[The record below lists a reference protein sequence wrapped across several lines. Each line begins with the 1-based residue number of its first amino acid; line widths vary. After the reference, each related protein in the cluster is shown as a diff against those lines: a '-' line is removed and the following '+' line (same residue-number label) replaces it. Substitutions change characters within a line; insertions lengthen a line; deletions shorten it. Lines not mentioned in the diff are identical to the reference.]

1 MAYSSSEVRSAYEP
15 LDSGYYDSN
24 ASYVPSSSD
33 IYGSKRSIL
42 SAHTDLSTRPTTY
55 NQLIDYLGMLAVQV
69 IALDDLSIGKSIGIG
84 ATFYV
89 QEGTL
94 NNHTVLSALVAVK
107 TPRESVHKDTFIL
120 SSLIREVLDEIRVM
134 SYFSLHPNVISI
146 FGVCLQKSG
155 EERLLPRLIV
165 DRAVGSLGSLLRKSF
180 SNGGG
185 GMPWELKMKFS
196 LEVAAGL
203 EALHQIEIVH
213 ADIKA
218 DNVLIFYDAKNWDV
232 QTVPQL
238 YARVSDFG
246 FCVPD
251 TSSRAAYAASRGTI
265 RFRAPE
271 ALADAQPSLRQYAN
285 QPERDVYSYGVM
297 LWEIFNDGNMPFW
310 GVDDADVAAL
320 QLGTENGAAQH
331 LIATFRGKDSDLMIG
346 PLSAIN
352 RTVQRDPQK
361 RSKWQEVFDVI
372 CASSDPRYLSP
383 DPNHSFVNYFTQ
395 SWCRQREMSWNIF
408 QAQGLWLSTI
418 PIPSTSS
425 ADDGTYSNIVLREL
439 ENSIQSR
446 PSDWITT
453 IRLALHYFMTRDL
466 GIMESLLRRFVE
478 SDVIDLG
485 EYGSPLLFLAVRV
498 DAVDV
503 MRALLVKGIDIQ
515 AADIIEDQTPL
526 HVVRSVEAARAL
538 IEFGANVNALKRAT
552 PLHTC
557 ISADIAEVLLQNGA
571 DVNAP
576 DSYRRSP
583 ALHTARS
590 ANIVRAL
597 LKYGADPLSKD
608 RFGDTALHRA
618 VSDEVAQCLME
629 TCPELVH
636 DKGQLDGTPLHRR
649 VADWSAETIRM
660 AIRLGA
666 DVDAPNSDGETALLR
681 SHEFTGVLSDVEVVR
696 TLIEA
701 GAKVPLPKNDSL
713 TSTPLHETVSPPL
726 MEYLLEHGFRPYVN
740 IQLKTNGQTPLH
752 VVAARDMALHKSW
765 LSRDAGEERRGGEPA
780 SSSTKYGGIAH
791 LLEQSST
798 ISSVDLLK
806 VLLEYGADP
815 NIGDDEGDMPL
826 HIVARNFVG
835 HPGHLEN
842 LKLIRLL
849 LEAGADID
857 ARNAAGETPIHCAA
871 RAETVLEFL
880 RLGADPTLVDH
891 QGVTILH
898 NAWRFTGDCERVVET
913 LTAHG
918 ADVDAADIKGSRP
931 LHYACRGYEE
941 SSLGLSQVQRWAR
954 STCFHHGTPPLEP
967 TIYAAFENAL
977 PTIRALLDRRA
988 DIHAQNVAGETAV
1001 RVASRHPFGREAFRS
1016 LCERGADISEIPRPW
1031 WNFD

>member
-1 MAYSSSEVRSAYEP
+1 MACSSSQIPSDEP

-24 ASYVPSSSD
+24 ASYLPSSSD

-42 SAHTDLSTRPTTY
+42 SAHTDPSTRPTTY

-69 IALDDLSIGKSIGIG
+69 IAPDDLSIGKSIGIG

-94 NNHTVLSALVAVK
+94 NNHTVRSALVAVK
-107 TPRESVHKDTFIL
+107 TPRESVHKNTFIL

-165 DRAVGSLGSLLRKSF
+165 DRAVGSLGSLLRKSS
-180 SNGGG
+180 SNGGE

-213 ADIKA
+213 ADVKA
-218 DNVLIFYDAKNWDV
+218 DN
-232 QTVPQL
+232 TVPQL

-271 ALADAQPSLRQYAN
+271 ALAEAPHSLRQYAN

-310 GVDDADVAAL
+310 GVDDADVAGL
-320 QLGTENGAAQH
+320 QLGTEDGAAKH
-331 LIATFRGKDSDLMIG
+331 LIATFGGKDSDLMIG
-346 PLSAIN
+346 PLRAIN
-352 RTVQRDPQK
+352 GVVQRDPQK
-361 RSKWQEVFDVI
+361 RSKWQEIFDVI
-372 CASSDPRYLSP
+372 CASSDLRCLSP
-383 DPNHSFVNYFTQ
+383 DPNRSFVDYFAQ

-408 QAQGLWLSTI
+408 QAQGLWLPTI

-466 GIMESLLRRFVE
+466 GIVESLLRRFVE
-478 SDVIDLG
+478 SDVIELG

-503 MRALLVKGIDIQ
+503 MRALLVKGVDLH

-526 HVVRSVEAARAL
+526 HAVRSAEAARAL

-571 DVNAP
+571 DINAP
-576 DSYRRSP
+576 DNYRSSP

-590 ANIVRAL
+590 ADIVRVF
-597 LKYGADPLSKD
+597 LKYDADPLSKD
-608 RFGDTALHRA
+608 RFGDTALHRTI
-618 VSDEVAQCLME
+618 SDEVAQCLME

-636 DKGQLDGTPLHRR
+636 VKGLLDGTPLHRR

-701 GAKVPLPKNDSL
+701 GAKVPLPKDESFS
-713 TSTPLHETVSPPL
+713 STPLHETVSPPL
-726 MEYLLEHGFRPYVN
+726 MEYFLEHGFQSYIN
-740 IQLKTNGQTPLH
+740 IKLKTNGQTPLH

-765 LSRDAGEERRGGEPA
+765 LNRHAKEERRGGEPA

-791 LLEQSST
+791 LLEQSSS

-806 VLLEYGADP
+806 VLLKYGADP
-815 NIGDDEGDMPL
+815 NTGDDEGDMPL
-826 HIVARNFVG
+826 HFVARNFVG

-849 LEAGADID
+849 LEAGADIN
-857 ARNAAGETPIHCAA
+857 ARNAAGETPVHCAA

-898 NAWRFTGDCERVVET
+898 NAWRFTGDCERVIEA

-918 ADVDAADIKGSRP
+918 ADVDAADTRGSRP

-941 SSLGLSQVQRWAR
+941 GSLGLSQVRRWAR

-977 PTIRALLDRRA
+977 PTIKALLDHRA
-988 DIHAQNVAGETAV
+988 DIHAENMAGETAV
-1001 RVASRHPFGREAFRS
+1001 GVVSRHPFGREVFRF
-1016 LCERGADISEIPRPW
+1016 LCERGAHMSEIPRPW
-1031 WNFD
+1031 WNFN

>member
-1 MAYSSSEVRSAYEP
+1 MAYSSSQIPSAYEP
-15 LDSGYYDSN
+15 SDSGYYNSN
-24 ASYVPSSSD
+24 ASYVPPSSD
-33 IYGSKRSIL
+33 VYGGKRSIL
-42 SAHTDLSTRPTTY
+42 SAHTDPSTRPTTY

-69 IALDDLSIGKSIGIG
+69 INPADLSIGKSIGVG

-94 NNHTVLSALVAVK
+94 NNHTVRSALVAVK

-155 EERLLPRLIV
+155 EERLLPRVIV
-165 DRAVGSLGSLLRKSF
+165 DRAVGSLGSLLRKSS
-180 SNGGG
+180 SNGGE

-213 ADIKA
+213 ADVKA

-271 ALADAQPSLRQYAN
+271 ALAEAPPSLRQYAN
-285 QPERDVYSYGVM
+285 QPERDVYSYGVL
-297 LWEIFNDGNMPFW
+297 LWEIFNDGNIPFV
-310 GVDDADVAAL
+310 GVDSADVAAL
-320 QLGTENGAAQH
+320 QLDTEDGAAKH
-331 LIATFRGKDSDLMIG
+331 LIATFRGKNGGSAIG
-346 PLSAIN
+346 PLGAIN
-352 RTVQRDPQK
+352 GAVQRDPQR
-361 RSKWQEVFDVI
+361 RSKWQEIFDVI
-372 CASSDPRYLSP
+372 CASSDIRYLSP
-383 DPNHSFVNYFTQ
+383 DPNHSFVDYFTQ
-395 SWCRQREMSWNIF
+395 SWCRQREISWNIF
-408 QAQGLWLSTI
+408 QAQGLWLPTI

-425 ADDGTYSNIVLREL
+425 ADDGTYSDIVLREL

-446 PSDWITT
+446 PSDWITM

-466 GIMESLLRRFVE
+466 GIMENLLRRFVE
-478 SDVIDLG
+478 SDVVELG
-485 EYGSPLLFLAVRV
+485 EYGSPLLHLAVRV

-503 MRALLVKGIDIQ
+503 IRALLVKGVDVH

-526 HVVRSVEAARAL
+526 HAVRSIEAARAL

-571 DVNAP
+571 DINAP
-576 DSYRRSP
+576 DSYHRSP

-590 ANIVRAL
+590 ADIVRVL
-597 LKYGADPLSKD
+597 LKYGADPLSED

-636 DKGQLDGTPLHRR
+636 VKGLLDGSPLHRR

-666 DVDAPNSDGETALLR
+666 DVDAPNSDGDTALLR
-681 SHEFTGVLSDVEVVR
+681 SHEFTGALSDVEVVR

-701 GAKVPLPKNDSL
+701 GAKVPLPKGGSL
-713 TSTPLHETVSPPL
+713 SSTPLHETVSPPL
-726 MEYLLEHGFRPYVN
+726 MEYLLEHGFQPYVN
-740 IQLKTNGQTPLH
+740 IRRTTDEQTPLH

-765 LSRDAGEERRGGEPA
+765 SSRYAKEDRRGGEPE

-791 LLEQSST
+791 LLEQSSS
-798 ISSVDLLK
+798 IPSVDLMK
-806 VLLEYGADP
+806 VLLKYGADP
-815 NIGDDEGDMPL
+815 NTGDDEGDTPL
-826 HIVARNFVG
+826 HFVARNFVG

-842 LKLIRLL
+842 LNLIRLL
-849 LEAGADID
+849 LEAGADIS
-857 ARNAAGETPIHCAA
+857 ARNSAGETPLHCAA
-871 RAETVLEFL
+871 RAETVFEFL
-880 RLGADPTLVDH
+880 RLGADPTLADH

-898 NAWRFTGDCERVVET
+898 NAWRFTGDCERVVEA
-913 LTAHG
+913 LTEHG
-918 ADVDAADIKGSRP
+918 ADVDAADKQGSRP
-931 LHYACRGYEE
+931 LHYACRGYEKD
-941 SSLGLSQVQRWAR
+941 SLGLSQVQRWAR

-977 PTIRALLDRRA
+977 PIVRALLDRRA
-988 DIHAQNVAGETAV
+988 DIHAQNKAGETAV
-1001 RVASRHPFGREAFRS
+1001 KVALRHPFGREVFRF
-1016 LCERGADISEIPRPW
+1016 LCERGADISEVPRPW